1 MKLLCIV
8 LLTSILISCS
18 NDVGAQESDWASDPS
33 PKNVRV
39 RAGLAQP
46 QDRNNPE
53 PWLEVSWDRPHSFAG
68 PDYWKLTPGPAYPT
82 VAYIGAEIYKTGGP
96 YIYNSRSSEKRPGL
110 VYMDNGGVHD
120 QDLIRAGCSVSASHI
135 TITAD
140 CADRYRVK
148 TPYHTFTF
156 IPDALMAGVS
166 YEVRVLFVV
175 EGIDHYSGVY
185 RVTIPQVSVPT
196 STPQYTPTPY
206 PTPIPYPTA
215 TPYYGND
222 TERLQQRIRE
232 LESELDQLRTEFDQ
246 LLGWG
251 WWMHDWKATVDDRLT
266 ALEAGR

>member
-175 EGIDHYSGVY
+175 GGIDHYSGVY
-185 RVTIPQVSVPT
+185 RVTIPKSAFPHQRH
-196 STPQYTPTPY
+196 STPRRRTQRRF
-206 PTPIPYPTA
+206 PIPPPRPTTA
-215 TPYYGND
+215 TTQSGYSRESGNLRASL
-222 TERLQQRIRE
+222 TN
-232 LESELDQLRTEFDQ
+232 SEPSSTNCL
-246 LLGWG
+246 
-251 WWMHDWKATVDDRLT
+251 
-266 ALEAGR
+266 AGDGGCTIGRRPWTTG